1 MRFENVGLRVTELR
15 RSLRF
20 YTRALGLR
28 EVRRG
33 DTRSWGGGIWVLLED
48 PRSRR
53 KLELNWY
60 PERSL
65 FGGRYLSGDAVD
77 HLDFTLGVA
86 PRKEL
91 ERVYRHLLKNGAK
104 PTGYEPSTTE
114 GWMASVTDPDGIWI
128 TIGRRPTPSE
138 RREAVGDSAPRFAI
152 LMNRSLPPGDMPAQ
166 PACACCSCS
175 SCCRCCAC
183 CSVEEACCST
193 CQPIRSSGTR

>member
-1 MRFENVGLRVTELR
+1 MRFENVGLRVTRLA

-20 YTRALGLR
+20 YTKALGLR

-53 KLELNWY
+53 KVELNWY
-60 PERSL
+60 PKGSTFAGAYR
-65 FGGRYLSGDAVD
+65 SGDAVD

-86 PRKEL
+86 SRAEL
-91 ERVYRHLLKNGAK
+91 ERVYRRLLKLGGK

-128 TIGRRPTPSE
+128 TLGRRPTVSE
-138 RREAVGDSAPRFAI
+138 RR
-152 LMNRSLPPGDMPAQ
+152 
-166 PACACCSCS
+166 
-175 SCCRCCAC
+175 
-183 CSVEEACCST
+183 
-193 CQPIRSSGTR
+193 